1 MTLHRMKQVFV
12 DEKKLMTHLQMNVL
26 VAKVGAAII
35 GSCLDVVLLTYS
47 MFGMALTV
55 VVVFAAM
62 FAFNW
67 VFDMLREDEA
77 SLKGIKTFGNLF
89 FVFYILIVVEFLVL
103 KYLRFF

>member
-1 MTLHRMKQVFV
+1 MTLHKMKQVFV
-12 DEKKLMTHLQMNVL
+12 DEKKLMTQAQMNVL
-26 VAKVGAAII
+26 VAKVGAAVI
-35 GSCLDVVLLTYS
+35 GLCLDVVLLTYS

-55 VVVFAAM
+55 FVVFAAM

-67 VFDMLREDEA
+67 VFDMIREDES
-77 SLKGIKTFGNLF
+77 SLKGVTIFGNLF